1 MHKPVSPGSKQ
12 SPGQPP
18 KQWRQWRALGICLP
32 PGCWFPIAASERR
45 CRSGGQHVL
54 ISGTGSGG
62 CLPPMRRSRGC
73 SADGAVAHPFHQ
85 LTQAGTGRNGQG
97 VTPYCADHGNESR
110 SGSGRMGQTEV
121 LSGYRESHSSRISG
135 SAGEDRRR
143 LESFAPAS
151 PCSAAR
157 GRIGTSGSRVS
168 ARSRRRRS
176 SLARAGT
183 SSRGSRRATCRRGR
197 ASPRRLRLRRPAATS
212 RSQGG

>member
-1 MHKPVSPGSKQ
+1 MRRHHVRLPIRRTRSRQGSLGTGSCMHKPVSPGSKQ

-85 LTQAGTGRNGQG
+85 LTQAGTGATGRVLPRTAQITEMKAGQG
-97 VTPYCADHGNESR
+97 
-110 SGSGRMGQTEV
+110 
-121 LSGYRESHSSRISG
+121 
-135 SAGEDRRR
+135 
-143 LESFAPAS
+143 
-151 PCSAAR
+151 
-157 GRIGTSGSRVS
+157 RVS

-197 ASPRRLRLRRPAATS
+197 ASPRHLRLRRPAATS